1 MDLNGD
7 RRGEMWR
14 VEQRI
19 GLESGQ
25 LFGVCYCFSFWG
37 EGVGLGRVCYMEI
50 MLGVIGIL

>member
-25 LFGVCYCFSFWG
+25 LFGVCYWIY
-37 EGVGLGRVCYMEI
+37 YMEI